1 MSDASYVRKPVTEW
15 TTDTIREWMFAIEM
29 RSDSVISDAMYDDDW
44 SDFEDDERM
53 YDEFVTE
60 LKRRGESR

>member
-15 TTDTIREWMFAIEM
+15 TTETIRAWMWAIEN
-29 RSDSVISDAMYDDDW
+29 RSDSVISNAMASDDW

-53 YDEFVTE
+53 YDEFTAE
-60 LKRRGESR
+60 LNRRGEKR